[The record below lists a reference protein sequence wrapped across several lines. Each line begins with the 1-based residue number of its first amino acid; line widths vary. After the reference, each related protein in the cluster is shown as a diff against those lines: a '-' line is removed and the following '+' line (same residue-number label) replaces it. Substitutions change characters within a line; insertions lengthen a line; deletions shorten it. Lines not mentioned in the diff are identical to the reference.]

1 MINYLVKLAIEEES
15 ISEKEIEKII
25 KNPKYLR
32 KFRNSVEQA
41 KKELSN
47 SHQCQIEISA
57 GDLEISSTI
66 NRATF
71 EEICNP
77 LFLRVNEVI
86 KMALNKANININQ
99 IDEVVCVGGSS
110 RIPKIIE
117 NLK

>member
-1 MINYLVKLAIEEES
+1 MIDYLVKLAIEEES
-15 ISEKEIEKII
+15 ISEKEIEKIM
-25 KNPKYLR
+25 KTPKHLR

-41 KKELSN
+41 KKELTN

-57 GDLEISSTI
+57 GDLEISNTL

-86 KMALNKANININQ
+86 KMALNKANINLNQ

-110 RIPKIIE
+110 RIPKISQ